1 MVFVQGLDVQF
12 LKELQLPVMEPIM
25 SNKIT
30 LSLYD
35 WDAVGYDFA
44 TILSALR
51 AVMACESP
59 MDTEYFS
66 E

>member
-1 MVFVQGLDVQF
+1 VLTGTCGRAQGLDVQF

-35 WDAVGYDFA
+35 WDAVRP
-44 TILSALR
+44 SAYISWSQCAL
-51 AVMACESP
+51 
-59 MDTEYFS
+59 
-66 E
+66 